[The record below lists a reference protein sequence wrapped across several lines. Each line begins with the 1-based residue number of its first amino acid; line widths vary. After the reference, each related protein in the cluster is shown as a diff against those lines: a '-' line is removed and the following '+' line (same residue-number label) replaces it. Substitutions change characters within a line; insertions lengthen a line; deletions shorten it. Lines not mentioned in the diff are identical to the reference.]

1 MSNTGEIRGLV
12 DVDRLARFMDG
23 HGLAVGASIEI
34 TRITTGHSNEVFK
47 VERGELSLALRRPPR
62 VGYGPG
68 AHDMVRE
75 YRVLSALGADPAR
88 AVPVPRTYALC
99 EDPEVLGAPFFLME
113 LLDGV
118 VARDDFPAAL
128 VAEGSPRLVSYALID
143 TLVALHAFDWEAA
156 GLGSLGRPAGFLQRQ
171 TDRWLGMIER
181 VKVRELPEI
190 DDVATWLRTHIPD
203 VEQTPSLIHWDYR
216 LDNVMFRAEL
226 PVRVRAVLDWEVATI
241 GDPLIDLGWLLG
253 MWKEPNDTLVAWPGN
268 LALHSTRG
276 ADDVPTR
283 KELAERYAEKTGRD
297 VSHLAFYTVLG
308 LFKLAALMEA
318 AYARHVAGHGD
329 DPLMASMEERVPE
342 LARQALRFAH
352 RSF

>member
-1 MSNTGEIRGLV
+1 MGSVSNAGGKGLV
-12 DVDRLARFMDG
+12 DVDRLARFMDT
-23 HGLAVGASIEI
+23 HGLAVGSPIEL
-34 TRITTGHSNEVFK
+34 TRITKGHSNEVFK
-47 VERGELSLALRRPPR
+47 VERGDLVLALRRPPR

-75 YRVLSALGADPAR
+75 YRVLSALGADPTR

-99 EDPEVLGAPFFLME
+99 EDSEILGAPFFLME

-128 VAEGSPRLVSYALID
+128 VADGSPRQISFVLVD
-143 TLVALHAFDWEAA
+143 TLVAVHAFEWEAA

-181 VKVRELPEI
+181 VKVRQLPDIGE
-190 DDVATWLRTHIPD
+190 VAAWLRNHIPS
-203 VEQTPSLIHWDYR
+203 VEQKPSLIHWDYR
-216 LDNVMFRAEL
+216 LDNVMFRPEL
-226 PVRVRAVLDWEVATI
+226 PVRVRSVLDWEVATI

-253 MWKEPNDTLVAWPGN
+253 MWKEPNDPLVAWPGN
-268 LALHSTRG
+268 LPLHTTRG

-283 KELAERYAEKTGRD
+283 KELAHRYAEKTGRD

-318 AYARHVAGHGD
+318 AYARHVAGRGD
-329 DPLMASMEERVPE
+329 DPLMASMEQRVPE
-342 LARQALRFAH
+342 LARQALRFAD
-352 RSF
+352 

>member
-1 MSNTGEIRGLV
+1 VSDAGELGKNLV
-12 DVDRLARFMDG
+12 DVARLARFMDDQE
-23 HGLAVGASIEI
+23 LAVGAPIEV
-34 TRITTGHSNEVFK
+34 TRITTGHSNEVFR
-47 VERGELSLALRRPPR
+47 VERGELALALRRPPR

-99 EDPEVLGAPFFLME
+99 RDPEVLGAPFFLME

-118 VARDDFPAAL
+118 VARDDFPAVLA
-128 VAEGSPRLVSYALID
+128 ADGSPRQVSYALID
-143 TLVALHAFDWEAA
+143 TLVALHAFAWEAA
-156 GLGSLGRPAGFLQRQ
+156 GLGDLGRPAGFLQRQ

-181 VKVRELPEI
+181 VKVREIVEI
-190 DDVATWLRTHIPD
+190 DDVAAWLRTHIPTR
-203 VEQTPSLIHWDYR
+203 EQEPCLIHWDYR
-216 LDNVMFRAEL
+216 LDNVMFRPEL
-226 PVRVRAVLDWEVATI
+226 PIRVRSVLDWEVATI

-253 MWKEPNDTLVAWPGN
+253 MWKEPNDTMVAWPGN
-268 LALHSTRG
+268 LPLHTTRG

-283 KELAERYAEKTGRD
+283 KELADRYSEKTGRD
-297 VSHLAFYTVLG
+297 ISHLAFYTVLG

-342 LARQALRFAH
+342 LARQALRFAP
-352 RSF
+352 